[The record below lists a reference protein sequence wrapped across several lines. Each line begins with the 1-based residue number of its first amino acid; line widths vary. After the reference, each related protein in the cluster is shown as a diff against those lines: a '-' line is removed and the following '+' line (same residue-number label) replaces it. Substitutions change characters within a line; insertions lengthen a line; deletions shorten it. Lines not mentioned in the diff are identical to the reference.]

1 MQVAVKALP
10 NWYHSS
16 CLVAAMIFS
25 MIGLLGLA
33 LVLLAMAV
41 LMVGFAKGTQIW
53 IIGHQ
58 LKWIRDKWERK
69 YIQAESYLC
78 HLRFVGFISLLMATA
93 LLYAAFRPLYLG

>member
-1 MQVAVKALP
+1 MRVAVKALP

-58 LKWIRDKWERK
+58 LKWIRGKWERK

-78 HLRFVGFISLLMATA
+78 HVEIRWFHFLADGHGPA
-93 LLYAAFRPLYLG
+93 LCSFPPLYLG